1 MAAGLLTLAACQ
13 KETVAPSGPGY
24 SSEAIVFTSP
34 YTVSRSA
41 QMRDGNFN
49 NEDRVGVIGY
59 CQATNQGTDISTS
72 PWETKKVFAEPDM
85 FYNKQLTYDGQGL
98 WSYSGYRNESTGLCP
113 WYDNEAYTYTFFAYY
128 PYAENGRLYNDNR
141 ESMGTIA
148 LSGAN
153 VAGDP
158 TITYTM
164 PHTSNRFN
172 PNNTTLEW
180 DRVPDFMVADKVDH
194 LKSDGPVSLR
204 FSHALCAFEVEVN
217 NYNENAVTLNNVTF
231 SGTDFY
237 KEISLTGTVEQ
248 SAYPYAVDK
257 ENTYSGRFSLA
268 NNFECPA
275 GQTTRLTTSDGEAV
289 TLLLITDENGRVTAA
304 DGGQCQLN
312 VTAKTIAAGKNFT
325 MYITEG
331 AFQPG
336 LRNICTINIVGNDIV
351 LQMRSTSNWDDGGD
365 SEIVFE

>member
-128 PYAENGRLYNDNR
+128 PYNGTLSNDNG

-164 PHTSNRFN
+164 PHTSNGE
-172 PNNTTLEW
+172 NTALHW

-204 FSHALCAFEVEVN
+204 FSHVLCAFEVEVN
-217 NYNENAVTLNNVTF
+217 NYNESEVTLDNVTF

-268 NNFECPA
+268 DGFTCPA
-275 GQTTRLTTSDGEAV
+275 GQTTRLTTLNGEAV

-312 VTAKTIAAGKNFT
+312 VTANTIAAGQDFT
-325 MYITEG
+325 MDITEG

-336 LRNICTINIVGNDIV
+336 VRNICTINIVGNDIV